1 MPDGLRGRGAS
12 AAAAPPPPPS
22 AEAIEAAVRAVLGSL
37 EGDLTAKEAALLA
50 ELEALGRTVRRV
62 KAEIAALGVEDITAS
77 HIPSATDELD
87 AVVEHTAAATNEILD
102 CCETLERLEPQL
114 GGEGQAALRGAIT
127 RIYEACSFQ
136 DITGQRI
143 AKVVA
148 ALKAI
153 EARVAA
159 VVGTV
164 ARVAPAADAGGAAAS
179 PAEAAAGA
187 RPPPT
192 EGQALAQGPQLPGAG
207 VSQDEIDRLLASFD

>member
-1 MPDGLRGRGAS
+1 MPDGPCPDRAP
-12 AAAAPPPPPS
+12 AAAPSPARPS
-22 AEAIEAAVRAVLGSL
+22 DEAIEAAVRAVLGSL

-50 ELEALGRTVRRV
+50 ELEALGRTVKRV

-87 AVVEHTAAATNEILD
+87 AVIAHTAGATNEILD
-102 CCETLERLEPQL
+102 CCETLEQLESQL
-114 GGEGQAALRGAIT
+114 GAEGQAALRGAIT

-153 EARVAA
+153 ESRVAA
-159 VVGTV
+159 VVSA
-164 ARVAPAADAGGAAAS
+164 ARGAAMAGA
-179 PAEAAAGA
+179 PPVAGERAAAAEGV
-187 RPPPT
+187 RPSPT
-192 EGQALAQGPQLPGAG
+192 YGQVLAQGPQLPGAG